1 MTAIRKHLGDFIA
14 ILVLFAIALFSA
26 GYIIIHQD
34 ARGTIPL
41 IEQQPFEIKAEFS
54 DAQAVMPGQGQTV
67 RVAGVQVG
75 KIGDVTLKNGV
86 AVVTLDI
93 EPKYRKKLNIRSDAS
108 ALLRPRTGLKDMFIE
123 LDPGYSGQVLKAGG
137 TIPAA
142 NTSPDIDPDEVLS
155 ALDTDT
161 RSYLQLLIGGLG
173 KGFQGNGTS
182 LNAIFKRLGPTE
194 RDLNRVSTAV
204 AERRTNLMRL
214 VHNFGDLTN
223 TVADKDGEITHLV
236 QSANAVFRS
245 FAAANPQ
252 ISQAV
257 GLLPST
263 LEQTKTTL
271 VNVNSFSKVLGPA
284 LESLRPAFR
293 ELNVAN
299 HAVLPF
305 VKEAYPITKDKIRP
319 FVRAARPYVRDLKPA
334 AQDLATA
341 TPDLTGAFHELNRF
355 FDIGAYNPNGREPV
369 TGDPVKDAKRDEGY
383 LFQLGWTSHL
393 TTSLFSTSDAQG
405 PFRRAIVGFSCT
417 SIKALIH
424 QTPLAEPLYGF
435 TNTLAD
441 PSLCGNN
448 QVNPPPLPI
457 PGSAAAKKKGG
468 SG

>member
-1 MTAIRKHLGDFIA
+1 MTSIRKHLGDFTA
-14 ILVLFAIALFSA
+14 LLVLIAIALFAA
-26 GYIIIHQD
+26 GYIVIHET

-41 IEQQPFEIKAEFS
+41 LESQPFKIKAEFS
-54 DAQAVMPGQGQTV
+54 DAQAVTPGQGQTV

-75 KIGDVTLKNGV
+75 RIGDVELKNGI

-93 EPKYRKKLNIRSDAS
+93 EQKYKKKLNIRSDAT

-123 LDPGYSGQVLKAGG
+123 LDPGYNGRVLKSGN
-137 TIPAA
+137 TISVA

-173 KGFQGNGTS
+173 KGFKGNGNS
-182 LNAIFKRLGPTE
+182 LNAIFKRLGPTQ
-194 RDLNRVSTAV
+194 RDLNRVASAV

-223 TVADKDGEITHLV
+223 TLADKDGELTRLV
-236 QSANAVFRS
+236 QSSNAVFRA

-252 ISQAV
+252 ITQAV

-263 LEQTKTTL
+263 LQQTKQTL
-271 VNVNSFSKVLGPA
+271 VNVDSFSKVLGPS

-305 VKEAYPITKDKIRP
+305 VKEAYPITKNKLRP
-319 FVRAARPYVRDLKPA
+319 FVRAARPYVADLKPT
-334 AQDLATA
+334 AQNLATA

-369 TGDPVKDAKRDEGY
+369 TGDISKDRKRDEGY
-383 LFQLGWTSHL
+383 LFWLGWTAHL
-393 TTSLFSTSDAQG
+393 SNSLFSSSDAQG
-405 PFRRAIVGFSCT
+405 PFRRVLAGFDCA

-424 QTPLAEPLYGF
+424 QTPLAEPLYGL

-441 PSLCGNN
+441 PSLCGSN

-457 PGSAAAKKKGG
+457 PLPLSAKKGG
-468 SG
+468 KG